1 MLKADFIAVLLMNEL
16 QNLTN
21 VVTGQLGKLI
31 HKQNCS
37 QDLDHHQKKFT
48 CQGRSWPLLT
58 NDQLQG

>member
-1 MLKADFIAVLLMNEL
+1 MWKADVIAVLLMNEL

-31 HKQNCS
+31 HKQSCS
-37 QDLDHHQKKFT
+37 QDLDDHQNKLT

-58 NDQLQG
+58 NDQLEG

>member
-48 CQGRSWPLLT
+48 CQGRS
-58 NDQLQG
+58 